1 MECVGIIIKKNSL
14 LALKTIDTI
23 YSYLVEK
30 NITVYLDKNMFADLN
45 MKNIVYID
53 EYEMEKYI
61 DLLLVLGGD
70 GTFLH
75 SSSLIVNKD
84 IPILGV
90 NLGSLGFLTETLI
103 EEFITTM
110 DKILLKQYSFEY
122 RSRLMI
128 HIHYKNGT
136 KKEQEVLNDISIN
149 CGHIARIIDID
160 VFMDSSKITSYRSDG
175 LIVSTPTGSTAYS
188 LSAGGPIVY
197 PTLDV
202 LIITPICPHTLT
214 MRPIVL
220 PSSANIKIYVK
231 KASNDIFLT
240 MDGQKSVEIS
250 NEVDFIQ
257 VKKSENRLKVITSE
271 KRDYFE
277 ILREKLKWSGSPLEE
292 KKQY

>member
-61 DLLLVLGGD
+61 DLLVVLGGD

-75 SSSLIVNKD
+75 SSFLIVNKD

-110 DKILLKQYSFEY
+110 DKILLNQYSFEY

-149 CGHIARIIDID
+149 CGHIARIIDLD

-257 VKKSENRLKVITSE
+257 VKKSDNKLKVITSE

>member
-1 MECVGIIIKKNSL
+1 MERIGIIIKKNSL

-61 DLLLVLGGD
+61 DLLIVLGGD

-110 DKILLKQYSFEY
+110 DKILLNNYLFEY

-149 CGHIARIIDID
+149 CGHIARIIDLD

-231 KASNDIFLT
+231 RASNDIFLT

-257 VKKSENRLKVITSE
+257 VKKSENKLKVITSE

-292 KKQY
+292 KKQF

>member
-1 MECVGIIIKKNSL
+1 MERIGIIIKKNSL
-14 LALKTIDTI
+14 LALKTIDSI
-23 YSYLVEK
+23 YSYLIEK

-53 EYEMEKYI
+53 EHEMEKYI
-61 DLLLVLGGD
+61 DLLVVLGGD

-103 EEFITTM
+103 EEFINTM
-110 DKILLKQYSFEY
+110 DKILLNKYLFEY

-149 CGHIARIIDID
+149 CGHIARIIDLD

-257 VKKSENRLKVITSE
+257 VKKSEHRLKVITSE

-292 KKQY
+292 KKTF

>member
-1 MECVGIIIKKNSL
+1 MECIGIIIKKNSL

-23 YSYLVEK
+23 YSYLTEK

-61 DLLLVLGGD
+61 DLLIVLGGD

-149 CGHIARIIDID
+149 CGHIARIIDLD